1 MRIFLAML
9 LFSTIAMAQAAPAP
23 LQPSEEDQAKRSD
36 TLTIPA
42 GAQIPLRLTQA
53 ISTKTAR
60 EGDPVYAS
68 TSFPFVINDRVLV
81 PVGTYVQGRISS
93 VKRGG
98 RVHGRAEVLMHFT
111 SLIYPNGYTVM
122 LPGSVQNVPGAGT
135 NSVKGQEGTIQS
147 DSQTGQK
154 VGTAATTAAT
164 GAAIGGISHGWQGA
178 GIGAGI
184 GAAAGTAIGML
195 TRGHDVTLEAGTGVN
210 MVIQRPI
217 NVDATRISGVS
228 SNRSFQLHRFPRTES
243 QSQR

>member
-1 MRIFLAML
+1 MRALAGVL
-9 LFSTIAMAQAAPAP
+9 LISTLAAAQAGSAASASSSERAKAP
-23 LQPSEEDQAKRSD
+23 L

-42 GAQIPLRLTQA
+42 GSQIPLALKQA

-68 TSFPFVINDRVLV
+68 TTFPFVVQDRMLV
-81 PVGTYVQGRISS
+81 PAGTYVQGRISR
-93 VKRGG
+93 VQRGG

-111 SLIYPNGYTVM
+111 SLIYPNGYTVL
-122 LPGSVQNVPGAGT
+122 LPGSVENVPGGGR

-164 GAAIGGISHGWQGA
+164 GAAIGGIHDGWKGA

-184 GAAAGTAIGML
+184 GGAAGAAIAML
-195 TRGHDVTLEAGTGVN
+195 TRGHDVTLEAGTGIN

-217 NVDATRISGVS
+217 KVDATRVSGGPQEHAMES
-228 SNRSFQLHRFPRTES
+228 HR
-243 QSQR
+243 

>member
-1 MRIFLAML
+1 MRALLGVLLISTLA
-9 LFSTIAMAQAAPAP
+9 AAQAGPAASVSSSSDKVKAP
-23 LQPSEEDQAKRSD
+23 D

-42 GAQIPLRLTQA
+42 GSQIPLALKQA

-68 TSFPFVINDRVLV
+68 TTFPFVIQDRVLV
-81 PVGTYVQGRISS
+81 PAGTYVQGRISS
-93 VKRGG
+93 VKRAG

-111 SLIYPNGYTVM
+111 SLIYPNGYTVL
-122 LPGSVQNVPGAGT
+122 LPGSVENVPGGGT

-164 GAAIGGISHGWQGA
+164 GAAIGGIHDGWKGA

-184 GAAAGTAIGML
+184 GGAAGAAIAML
-195 TRGHDVTLEAGTGVN
+195 TRGHDVTLEAGTGIN

-217 NVDATRISGVS
+217 KVDATRVSGGAQEHAIES
-228 SNRSFQLHRFPRTES
+228 HR
-243 QSQR
+243 

>member
-1 MRIFLAML
+1 MRTLLAIL
-9 LFSTIAMAQAAPAP
+9 LISTLTMAQAGSTASAGKA
-23 LQPSEEDQAKRSD
+23 QGAE

-42 GAQIPLRLTQA
+42 GAQIPLALKQA
-53 ISTKTAR
+53 ISTKTAK
-60 EGDPVYAS
+60 EGDPVYAA

-81 PVGTYVQGRISS
+81 PAGTYVQGRISS

-122 LPGSVQNVPGAGT
+122 LPGSVENVPGAGT
-135 NSVKGQEGTIQS
+135 NSVKGQEGTIQA

-164 GAAIGGISHGWQGA
+164 GAAIGGLTTGGLRGA
-178 GIGAGI
+178 AIGAGI
-184 GAAAGTAIGML
+184 GGAVDTAIGML
-195 TRGHDVTLEAGTGVN
+195 TRGHDVTLDVGTGVN

-217 NVDATRISGVS
+217 AVDATRISGMPS
-228 SNRSFQLHRFPRTES
+228 SRGLEANR
-243 QSQR
+243 

>member
-1 MRIFLAML
+1 MRAFLGL
-9 LFSTIAMAQAAPAP
+9 LLMSALSFAQSGGLAPVDSS
-23 LQPSEEDQAKRSD
+23 SEKAKDSD
-36 TLTIPA
+36 ALTIPA
-42 GAQIPLRLTQA
+42 GSQIPLALKQA

-60 EGDPVYAS
+60 EGDPVYA
-68 TSFPFVINDRVLV
+68 TTTFPFVINDRILV
-81 PVGTYVQGRISS
+81 PAGTYVQGRISS

-122 LPGSVQNVPGAGT
+122 LPGSVENVPGQGT
-135 NSVKGQEGTIQS
+135 HSVKDKEGTIRS

-164 GAAIGGISHGWQGA
+164 GAAIGGISHGWSGA

-184 GAAAGTAIGML
+184 GGAAGTAIAML
-195 TRGHDVTLEAGTGVN
+195 TRGHDVTLDAGTGIN

-217 NVDATRISGVS
+217 TVDASRISGMS
-228 SNRSFQLHRFPRTES
+228 SDHAFRIRHPMGQLS
-243 QSQR
+243 QSQ

>member
-1 MRIFLAML
+1 MRALLGVLLISTLA
-9 LFSTIAMAQAAPAP
+9 AAQAGSAA
-23 LQPSEEDQAKRSD
+23 SGSSSSDKGKASD

-42 GAQIPLRLTQA
+42 GAQIPLALKQA

-68 TSFPFVINDRVLV
+68 TTFPFVIQDRVLV
-81 PVGTYVQGRISS
+81 PAGTYVQGRISS

-111 SLIYPNGYTVM
+111 SLIYPNGYTLL
-122 LPGSVQNVPGAGT
+122 LPGSVENVPGAGT

-154 VGTAATTAAT
+154 VGTAAATAAT
-164 GAAIGGISHGWQGA
+164 GAAIGGIHDGWKGA

-184 GAAAGTAIGML
+184 GGAAGAAIAML
-195 TRGHDVTLEAGTGVN
+195 TRGHDVTLETGTGIN

-217 NVDATRISGVS
+217 KVDAARVS
-228 SNRSFQLHRFPRTES
+228 AGPQEHAMES
-243 QSQR
+243 HGYAQN